1 MSARLTALI
10 LLSDGQI
17 SFVRLHIN
25 QGPNF
30 DKIGDLVDRF
40 RVYFY
45 NSCGTIFPIL
55 LLLS

>member
-25 QGPNF
+25 SANAW
-30 DKIGDLVDRF
+30 
-40 RVYFY
+40 
-45 NSCGTIFPIL
+45 
-55 LLLS
+55 